1 MGEVADQAVHAVG
14 VAACER
20 EDAAGDVA
28 KLNKA
33 DRACVAK
40 PAPRPA
46 AARSATA
53 GLVAKVAVA
62 LTGGVRTVAM
72 HVTARIATYIAT
84 YIASVGVTKR
94 LVAARHVG
102 EAHPADA

>member
-1 MGEVADQAVHAVG
+1 M
-14 VAACER
+14 AACER

-28 KLNKA
+28 KLDEA
-33 DRACVAK
+33 DRARVTE

-46 AARSATA
+46 AARPATA

-84 YIASVGVTKR
+84 YIAASVGVTRPKP
-94 LVAARHVG
+94 L
-102 EAHPADA
+102 PIKF